1 MNQNVSDAIRQPFP
15 KRGEIYFT
23 ESTYYACGSE
33 QTNNRPFVVVSNNK
47 NNMFSSVI
55 TAVPFTS
62 KQKKQLPTHVDYIDE
77 DSPVSGTILC
87 EQIQTVSKSRLGS
100 YAGEVDWKTMKQI
113 EEALK
118 VQLGLSK

>member
-1 MNQNVSDAIRQPFP
+1 MNQEASETTRTNFP

-47 NNMFSSVI
+47 NNLFSTVI

-62 KQKKQLPTHVDYIDE
+62 RQKKHLPTHVDFFDE

-113 EEALK
+113 EEAIK
-118 VQLGLSK
+118 IQLDL